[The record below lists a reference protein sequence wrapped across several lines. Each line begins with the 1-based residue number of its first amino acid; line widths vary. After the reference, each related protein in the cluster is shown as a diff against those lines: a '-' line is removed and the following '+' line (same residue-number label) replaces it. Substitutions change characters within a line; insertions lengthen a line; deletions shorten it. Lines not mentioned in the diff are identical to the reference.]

1 MPEQH
6 WRVPQPLGTVV
17 VRQEVLSAIASRAV
31 EGVEGVRPLRGG
43 GILGVFSGGEEG
55 VQISVRE
62 ATADVDLRIA
72 VVLGYSVHRVAQAV
86 QQRVREDLETLAGIR
101 VGRVDVHVRQVVP
114 PEEVLMLDERG
125 DDGEG

>member
-31 EGVEGVRPLRGG
+31 EGVEGVRPLRSG

-55 VQISVRE
+55 VQVSVRE

-86 QQRVREDLETLAGIR
+86 QQRVREDLEKLAGIR
-101 VGRVDVHVRQVVP
+101 VGKVDVHVRQVIP
-114 PEEVLMLDERG
+114 PEEVLMLEGG